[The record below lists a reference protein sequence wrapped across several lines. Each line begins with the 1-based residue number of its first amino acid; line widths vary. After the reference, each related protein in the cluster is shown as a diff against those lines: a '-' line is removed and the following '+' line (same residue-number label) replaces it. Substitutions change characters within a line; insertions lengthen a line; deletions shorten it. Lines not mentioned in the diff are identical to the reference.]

1 MKKDEMSVL
10 VTILIQKKYK
20 FDGIAS
26 CSIEIFWFLTISIVE
41 VKNVHFKSFLNLFKM
56 IKYKFD
62 SVCVQ
67 ETAEEMYKL

>member
-1 MKKDEMSVL
+1 MSALDDEFDL
-10 VTILIQKKYK
+10 DEKGRNK

-26 CSIEIFWFLTISIVE
+26 RSIEFFWFLTISIVE
-41 VKNVHFKSFLNLFKM
+41 VKNVHFKSLLNLFKM

-62 SVCVQ
+62 SICVQ